1 MRSPVVSDGTRV
13 ADGRDSKLWSML
25 QTVGSAG
32 HIHNARPRGSEA
44 MTVVGVTGHSD
55 LTEPTLALV
64 RTALDEELGHHTGT
78 DLTGLTCL
86 ARGADQVF
94 ADAVLAVGGALHVV
108 VPAADYFDRITDPD
122 ARQRC
127 DEYVRRAAATEQM
140 SFESAT
146 REAYDA
152 ASRHLV
158 DLCETLIAV
167 WDGSQDSGTGHAV
180 LHARRAGKQTIVVW
194 PEGAERRSS
203 R

>member
-1 MRSPVVSDGTRV
+1 
-13 ADGRDSKLWSML
+13 
-25 QTVGSAG
+25 
-32 HIHNARPRGSEA
+32 

-64 RTALDEELGHHTGT
+64 RTALDKELSSHSGT
-78 DLTGLTCL
+78 ELTGLTCL

-108 VPAADYFDRITDPD
+108 VPAADYFDRVTDPVD
-122 ARQRC
+122 RRRC
-127 DEYVRRAAATEQM
+127 DEYLRRAAATEQM
-140 SFESAT
+140 PFETAN

-158 DLCETLIAV
+158 DRCKTLVAV

-180 LHARRAGKQTIVVW
+180 QYARRAGKQTVVIW
-194 PEGAERRSS
+194 PDGANRRSS

>member
-1 MRSPVVSDGTRV
+1 
-13 ADGRDSKLWSML
+13 
-25 QTVGSAG
+25 
-32 HIHNARPRGSEA
+32 

-64 RTALDEELGHHTGT
+64 RTALDEELAGYDSTE
-78 DLTGLTCL
+78 LIGLTCL

-94 ADAVLAVGGALHVV
+94 ADAVLTVGGALHVV

-127 DEYVRRAAATEQM
+127 DEYLRHAVATDQLP
-140 SFESAT
+140 FGNAT

-158 DLCETLIAV
+158 DHCDTLIAI
-167 WDGSQDSGTGHAV
+167 WDGSHDSGTGHAV
-180 LHARRAGKQTIVVW
+180 LHARRAGKKTIVVW
-194 PEGAERRSS
+194 PEGAKRRSS
-203 R
+203 T